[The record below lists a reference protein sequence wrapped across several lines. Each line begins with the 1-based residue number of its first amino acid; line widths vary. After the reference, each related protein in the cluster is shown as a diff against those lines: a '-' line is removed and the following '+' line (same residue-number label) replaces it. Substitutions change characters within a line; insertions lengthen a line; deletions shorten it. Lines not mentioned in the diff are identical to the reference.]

1 MHFKTEEVK
10 TTNNPMFA
18 ALKGIKEQVGN
29 QMNKNLQIT
38 PLDFRRE
45 EKKATILEELDLK
58 VSINLGERWKIE
70 ELSQPR

>member
-1 MHFKTEEVK
+1 
-10 TTNNPMFA
+10 MFA

>member
-1 MHFKTEEVK
+1 MHFKTEEVI

-18 ALKGIKEQVGN
+18 APKGIKEQVGN

-58 VSINLGERWKIE
+58 VSVNLGERWKIE